1 MSDFKDNRNTDME
14 TANKL
19 LHDLGE
25 IDDRFV
31 EKAADTN
38 ITVTSKGKRFPWAG
52 ATCVAAAAVLLV
64 VIGSNLPERSRD
76 PFSPALTDVSLTEP
90 SVSEKDETAPVTG
103 DEKAVTVIE
112 TVLT

>member
-38 ITVTSKGKRFPWAG
+38 ITVTSKGKRSVSGSFYISNQLF
-52 ATCVAAAAVLLV
+52 LLQ
-64 VIGSNLPERSRD
+64 
-76 PFSPALTDVSLTEP
+76 PAL
-90 SVSEKDETAPVTG
+90 
-103 DEKAVTVIE
+103 I
-112 TVLT
+112 